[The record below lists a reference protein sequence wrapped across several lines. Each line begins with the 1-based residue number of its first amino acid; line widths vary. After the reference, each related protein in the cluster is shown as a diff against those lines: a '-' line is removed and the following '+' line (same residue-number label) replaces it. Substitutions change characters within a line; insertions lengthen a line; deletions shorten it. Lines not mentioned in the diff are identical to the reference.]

1 MEETEGNRSLRFL
14 SSTWIE
20 MSRGAHCKPRFL
32 GSAQTSP
39 FLHEPHH
46 AVKQTKRS
54 LGTLAS
60 KAEVRWLSRLELW
73 PFTSGLIILVLI
85 PWLLQMHKHGLVLLQ
100 SPSENM
106 EWLTQLGMTHGQV
119 FPKKA
124 PVPGWQPAPKSLAE
138 NTNKKVT
145 VLLKLCTILL
155 FRKGTEVRES
165 RRVGWE
171 VGLWDSVS

>member
-1 MEETEGNRSLRFL
+1 MHIANPDFWALLRHLPFYMSCTTPSHIPNCETAFL
-14 SSTWIE
+14 QAEIQW
-20 MSRGAHCKPRFL
+20 
-32 GSAQTSP
+32 
-39 FLHEPHH
+39 
-46 AVKQTKRS
+46 AVKQTKCS

-119 FPKKA
+119 FLKKD
-124 PVPGWQPAPKSLAE
+124 PVPGWQPAPKGLAE
-138 NTNKKVT
+138 DTNKKVT

-165 RRVGWE
+165 RKVGWE
-171 VGLWDSVS
+171 VGLWGSVS